1 MSDNAF
7 EDIGG
12 GALAIQQPQV
22 APTAVAHTD
31 QSRAVAEVQAA
42 LVIAQSRPR
51 NEVMARERITQACQR
66 ASLAQVAVYAFPRG
80 GQQVSGPSVRLAEA
94 AARAWGNM
102 TYGFRELNR
111 SGGGSEVE
119 AFAWDLET
127 NTKAIRQFGVKHWRD
142 TKSGGHA
149 LKDERDIYEMVAN
162 QAQRRVRACI
172 LEIIPGDVIEDAV
185 KQCEKTLSA
194 AVAGKNGKPMGD
206 VVKDMLLAYEGMGVP
221 KSAIE
226 KRIGHRTDSI
236 QPAEVLR
243 LREIF
248 ASIKDGFSSP
258 EEWFEIEDA
267 AADGERTAD
276 ILDRAKQPAGEPAPK
291 PPRVTQS
298 MREEAA
304 AALAQAGVSIEA
316 VEKEFNTYAPSWSYA
331 QCQEALSRAA
341 AVTGEVKDAEPATV
355 ECPDRGASVQATE
368 CEACTMRQ
376 GCPAHDS

>member
-1 MSDNAF
+1 MSENAF
-7 EDIGG
+7 ENINGS
-12 GALAIQQPQV
+12 GALAIQKSQA
-22 APTAVAHTD
+22 APTAVANTD

-51 NEVMARERITQACQR
+51 NEILARERITQSCQR

-127 NTKAIRQFGVKHWRD
+127 NTKAVRQFSVKHWRD

-194 AVAGKNGKPMGD
+194 AVAGKNGRPLAE
-206 VVKDMLLAYEGMGVP
+206 VVQDMLSAFEGIGVT
-221 KSAIE
+221 KAAIE
-226 KRIGHRTDSI
+226 KRLGHRTDSI

-248 ASIKDGFSSP
+248 ASIKDGFSTP
-258 EEWFEIEDA
+258 EEWFEADA
-267 AADGERTAD
+267 TTDLNDKINA
-276 ILDRAKQPAGEPAPK
+276 PAPSK
-291 PPRVTQS
+291 TPKVTAA

-304 AALAQAGVSIEA
+304 AACVAAGVNVGEL
-316 VEKEFNTYAPSWSYA
+316 ETEFGAYARSWSYA
-331 QCQEALSRAA
+331 QCQEAMARAA
-341 AVTGEVKDAEPATV
+341 AVTGEVQEGEFVP
-355 ECPDRGASVQATE
+355 TE
-368 CEACTMRQ
+368 GDLRAAGELV
-376 GCPAHDS
+376 